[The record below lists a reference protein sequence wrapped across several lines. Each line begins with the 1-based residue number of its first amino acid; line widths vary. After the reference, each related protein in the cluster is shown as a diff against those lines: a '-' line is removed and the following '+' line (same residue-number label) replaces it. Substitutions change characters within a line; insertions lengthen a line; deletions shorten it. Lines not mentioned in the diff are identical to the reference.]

1 MSMMDISK
9 LRSTICPIAERYGVK
24 SITLFGSRA
33 RGDNR
38 PDSDYDF
45 LISKGKVDNLWLQIA
60 FTDELENALMAHVDV
75 VTDTSSNVA
84 LISNARQEG
93 ILLYKKKG

>member
-1 MSMMDISK
+1 MDISK
-9 LRSTICPIAERYGVK
+9 LRNTVCPIAERYGVK

-45 LISKGKVDNLWLQIA
+45 LISKGKVDDLWLQIA
-60 FTDELENALMAHVDV
+60 IIDDLKDALTANVDV
-75 VTDTSSNVA
+75 VTDTSGNA
-84 LISNARQEG
+84 PLIFNAKQEG
-93 ILLYKKKG
+93 ILLYEE

>member
-1 MSMMDISK
+1 MMNIQEIKETVS
-9 LRSTICPIAERYGVK
+9 PIAMRYGVSK
-24 SITLFGSRA
+24 VLLFGSRA
-33 RGDNR
+33 RGEAR

-60 FTDELENALMAHVDV
+60 FTDELEDALMAHVDV
-75 VTDTSSNVA
+75 VTDTSSNAA

-93 ILLYKKKG
+93 ILLYEQKG